1 MGVEQ
6 IDGHNSADY
15 RFADTSSS
23 LLLPAKQPP
32 ELTPALEQAGAGCAA
47 CEDGKSVPY
56 LYAGK
61 GAFRSHNRQERPASG
76 PFLSAAFGCVPKLS
90 MATPKARAI
99 DTSK

>member
-6 IDGHNSADY
+6 IDGQNSTAY

-23 LLLPAKQPP
+23 LLLPARQPP
-32 ELTPALEQAGAGCAA
+32 EMTSALKQAGAWCAA
-47 CEDGKSVPY
+47 CEEAKSVRY
-56 LYAGK
+56 VYAGK

-90 MATPKARAI
+90 MAAPKARAI
-99 DTSK
+99 ETSR